1 MRRPCTEGAS
11 RVVSYITG
19 MLIPERPFTPLERK
33 LYLTNRCGYLYEHLL
48 GAVSLRRHTGTVWVT
63 LQWLLEYETS
73 VMRQGYIPC
82 TNTQDQPE
90 SKTMCSRSYLSYKA
104 GYLVDSLWH
113 LVDCTSDFPKEWECF
128 QQHLCS
134 AATLSLCEWGQ
145 EELALGAGS

>member
-104 GYLVDSLWH
+104 GYLVDSLWY